1 MTIPRPLALPLLLC
15 SACSLF
21 GGKTADTAQPQPQPV
36 IEQESKDAARAGD
49 AAAIAQMKQ
58 MDAQIEQNE
67 TKLRTAL
74 EAALGK
80 ASPMPGGQTPKPA
93 SETMAALREAKI
105 TLYLEPVLDA
115 QGKPVADGFVQL
127 KDSYTDKVAV
137 LGRKMAEGKASKKEQ
152 KFVQNGAKHV
162 MALNDLKAQVRA
174 AVDPAMNAGWMVTT
188 GSMTTMQMAAN
199 MIRTRR
205 QMEMDWT
212 DEDYAMVQQ
221 LLSSQQRREAVAA
234 VSIGL
239 MGAYQVAFAEG
250 GDPTVVETVAEAT
263 LAALPMQGEA
273 TLEEAK
279 AYVENFDAN
288 VQSAQVQYE
297 DQMRKTFGD
306 AEYEAKYKAQIDSMF
321 AQAASASTAQ
331 SASERVAA
339 TNATYEEHLKLCA
352 AGTARKDLPP
362 GTMVGPA
369 KCDEAAAAAQGGT
382 LSPDALAQLLGKA
395 GSIDGK
401 SAARAGILLA
411 LDKIPGGKQVKRAL
425 EGVKALRDGD
435 PSVALRLA
443 ADLVPMPGP
452 AKMALGTAASIAEA
466 LPKAKRNAR
475 RMRG

>member
-1 MTIPRPLALPLLLC
+1 MKVSRSLVLPLMLC

-21 GGKTADTAQPQPQPV
+21 GGKAADTAEPEPQPV
-36 IEQESKDAARAGD
+36 IGQDSKDAARAGD
-49 AAAIAQMKQ
+49 AAAMAQIQQ
-58 MDAQIEQNE
+58 MDQQIEQNE
-67 TKLRTAL
+67 AKLRTAL
-74 EAALGK
+74 ETALGK
-80 ASPMPGGQTPKPA
+80 TSAYPGGQPPKPA
-93 SETMAALREAKI
+93 SETMAALRDAKI

-127 KDSYTDKVAV
+127 KDSYTDKVQV
-137 LGRKMAEGKASKKEQ
+137 LSRKMAEGKASKKEQ
-152 KFVQNGAKHV
+152 KFIQDGAKHV

-174 AVDPAMNAGWMVTT
+174 AVDPAMNSGWMVTT
-188 GSMTTMQMAAN
+188 GSMTTMQMTAN

-205 QMEMDWT
+205 QMEMEWT

-250 GDPTVVETVAEAT
+250 GDPAVVDQVAEAT
-263 LAALPMQGEA
+263 LAALPMKGDA
-273 TLEEAK
+273 NLDEAK
-279 AYVENFDAN
+279 AYVDNFEAN
-288 VQSAQVQYE
+288 VESAQVLYE

-321 AQAASASTAQ
+321 AQAASATSAQ
-331 SASERVAA
+331 SASELVAA
-339 TNATYEEHLKLCA
+339 TNAKYEEHLKMCA
-352 AGTARKDLPP
+352 AGKTRDELPTD
-362 GTMVGPA
+362 TMVGPD
-369 KCDEAAAAAQGGT
+369 KCKEAAAAAKGGT
-382 LSPDALAQLLGKA
+382 LSPETLDQLLGRA

-401 SAARAGILLA
+401 AAAKKGILLA